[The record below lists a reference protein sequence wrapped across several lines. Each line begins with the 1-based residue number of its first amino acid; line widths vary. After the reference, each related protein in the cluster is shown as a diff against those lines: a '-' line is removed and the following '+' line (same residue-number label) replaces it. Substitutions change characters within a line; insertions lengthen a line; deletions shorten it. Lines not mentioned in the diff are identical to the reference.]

1 MRCWR
6 RLLRIPWGARRY
18 KQSILMEINP
28 EYSLEGQMLKLK
40 LKYFGHLIQ
49 RTNSLVKTLMLENI
63 EGQRKRGQER
73 VRRLDSI
80 TDSTNMSLSKLQ
92 EIMKDKGSLV
102 SCSPQSHKELDVTQ
116 WLSNNKTKMCLKEG
130 MLMLLFPKGKRYKH
144 HPRARHFCTK
154 NSPAQNV
161 HWPMVIRIPL
171 SWSLFSGQDF
181 EPSEPSCCSALTLG
195 LHRKQPGR
203 FPLDLRLQA
212 GGFALLLSAF
222 VLAYFHKAESYTW

>member
-1 MRCWR
+1 M
-6 RLLRIPWGARRY
+6 RIPWGARRY
-18 KQSILMEINP
+18 KQSTLMEINP

-102 SCSPQSHKELDVTQ
+102 SCSPQGHKELDVTQ
-116 WLSNNKTKMCLKEG
+116 
-130 MLMLLFPKGKRYKH
+130 
-144 HPRARHFCTK
+144 
-154 NSPAQNV
+154 
-161 HWPMVIRIPL
+161 
-171 SWSLFSGQDF
+171 
-181 EPSEPSCCSALTLG
+181 
-195 LHRKQPGR
+195 
-203 FPLDLRLQA
+203 
-212 GGFALLLSAF
+212 
-222 VLAYFHKAESYTW
+222 